1 LQSFALS
8 NCIISLFLRTVIAHT
23 RFATSSANK
32 VSELHPH
39 EWTPFKEEVVWKF
52 NSIIGKYERSSA
64 VMGVHITHN
73 GDFDELE
80 AYQQVRGD
88 VLLYLCIVHEDV
100 VLFFRVDVGRR

>member
-1 LQSFALS
+1 MDNGDFCFATFDA
-8 NCIISLFLRTVIAHT
+8 IICLYFSLHKLPVIAHT

-32 VSELHPH
+32 VTELHPH

-88 VLLYLCIVHEDV
+88 VLVHGGWV
-100 VLFFRVDVGRR
+100 CFSTA

>member
-1 LQSFALS
+1 MPSVH
-8 NCIISLFLRTVIAHT
+8 TVIGHT

-52 NSIIGKYERSSA
+52 NPILGKYERCSA

-80 AYQQVRGD
+80 AYSQVQ
-88 VLLYLCIVHEDV
+88 YLHGSKHTVSFISVYTAG
-100 VLFFRVDVGRR
+100 VDV